1 MDKTRKI
8 WQKAKETATDKEAMK
23 STLTKAGN
31 KLKSLAENSRELRE
45 LKTKLEILLRMFQ
58 SHINGEYRAF
68 PVSTIVLIVFA
79 LVYFITPT
87 DLIPDFIPAL
97 GFTDDATVVLL
108 IVKKL
113 NRDIKKF
120 YKWEDEQW
128 EEAD

>member
-45 LKTKLEILLRMFQ
+45 LNTKLEILLRMFQ

-120 YKWEDEQW
+120 YEWEDEQW